1 MPFYQYR
8 VTNSQGQAVV
18 GTLQAESSDAAHKAL
33 SGSGY
38 NVQLIQE
45 LKAAT
50 AAPVP
55 QKSVRHVAPHKIST
69 ATPVSQPVI
78 KRVSVES
85 PSAGPVLNSIADS
98 VDRSATHKTKKGRDK
113 DLFFLFSQLG
123 SYFRSGI
130 NPVQALGDL
139 TNRTPERYHDSL
151 KHAAQVV
158 SEGGRMSDALEK
170 YPYLYPP
177 DVVGTVRAGETAG
190 FLAEAMEEIGA
201 KMELS
206 HRLKRRLTYFGYIFA
221 ATIAITPMILGTV
234 QGALASIKQQ
244 DTAGGELPVMATLG
258 KAVGK
263 SLLHDL
269 PLTLLIFGSIWAF
282 IAWFNSMPMRQFRHM
297 IIIRTPVLGGRA
309 MAESMAR
316 LTWAMGMVSR
326 GGLSP
331 QQTFLLGL
339 QSVPNLFVQQKLK
352 EEGQRMGE
360 SDKLSVALRRSDLLP
375 VEYGNIVETG
385 EVTGDVPR
393 ALEHVARAT
402 DADFQ
407 ARNATAVTSSSF
419 ILYGILAVMITI
431 LAAWLLTAWYGGLI
445 QAIPTD
451 GSFICW

>member
-1 MPFYQYR
+1 
-8 VTNSQGQAVV
+8 
-18 GTLQAESSDAAHKAL
+18 
-33 SGSGY
+33 
-38 NVQLIQE
+38 
-45 LKAAT
+45 
-50 AAPVP
+50 
-55 QKSVRHVAPHKIST
+55 
-69 ATPVSQPVI
+69 
-78 KRVSVES
+78 
-85 PSAGPVLNSIADS
+85 
-98 VDRSATHKTKKGRDK
+98 
-113 DLFFLFSQLG
+113 
-123 SYFRSGI
+123 
-130 NPVQALGDL
+130 
-139 TNRTPERYHDSL
+139 
-151 KHAAQVV
+151 
-158 SEGGRMSDALEK
+158 
-170 YPYLYPP
+170 
-177 DVVGTVRAGETAG
+177 
-190 FLAEAMEEIGA
+190 
-201 KMELS
+201 
-206 HRLKRRLTYFGYIFA
+206 
-221 ATIAITPMILGTV
+221 MILGTV